1 MIFLRQ
7 STASQEI
14 LLGYFVDSTDG
25 NSEETGL
32 SIANTDIKIW
42 KSGATTLANKNSGGA
57 THIANGIYYA
67 VLDATDTDTLGSL
80 KVLCHVSG
88 ALAVA
93 VECVV
98 LSAVVY
104 DSLIASSDNL
114 QIDVV
119 QWLGTAVA
127 TPDTAGYVKAT
138 IKSGTGSGELSL
150 SSGRAAADV
159 AAISGDVTAADNAES
174 FFDGTGYAG
183 TGNTIPAVT
192 TVNGLAANVV
202 TAMSIASGSITA
214 GKFASGAIDATALAT
229 DAVAEIADGVWDE
242 IRAGHTTEGSFGQ
255 GFSAVV
261 NGQAAAGTLSTTQ
274 MTTNLTEATND
285 HYNGRVIVW
294 VSGVLAGQA
303 TAITDYDGA
312 TKKLTY
318 TAITE
323 APTAGDK
330 FVIV

>member
-7 STASQEI
+7 STAGQEI
-14 LLGYFVDSTDG
+14 PLGYFLDSTDG
-25 NSEETGL
+25 NTEKTGL

-42 KSGATTLANKNSGGA
+42 KSGATTLVNKNSGGA
-57 THIANGIYYA
+57 THITNGVFYA
-67 VLDATDTDTLGSL
+67 VLDATDSDTLGSL
-80 KVLCHVSG
+80 KIFCHVSG

-104 DSLIASSDNL
+104 DSLIAASDNL

-138 IKSGTGSGELSL
+138 IKSGTGSGEVSL

-159 AAISGDVTAADNAES
+159 TAISGDVTAADNAES

-183 TGNTIPAVT
+183 TGNTIPSVT

-202 TAMSIASGSITA
+202 TDTVIATGAITA
-214 GKFASGAIDATALAT
+214 GKFASGAVDAAALAT

-242 IRAGHTTEGSFGQ
+242 IKAGHTIEGSFGQ
-255 GFSAVV
+255 GFLAIV